1 MAVCIECK
9 NELDAGVVEHASQ
22 GDVIECASC
31 GITLEVIKKDDAGVE
46 FEIADEGK

>member
-9 NELDAGVVEHASQ
+9 NELDQAVVENASQ
-22 GDVIECASC
+22 GDVIECQAC
-31 GITLEVIKKDDAGVE
+31 GITLEVTKKDDEGVA